1 MALLDGLTLILTMLT
16 CMYVCV
22 SAYISMYVRL
32 RTGIAVLDGFEVK
45 EMCTPYNDLDA
56 RKKLRQDF
64 ALDLDGEEGSGGW

>member
-1 MALLDGLTLILTMLT
+1 
-16 CMYVCV
+16 
-22 SAYISMYVRL
+22 MYVRL